1 LELADIRTAALVRM
15 TGCSP
20 STSEM
25 VGGNKKHRR
34 NDDHREERA
43 DDAACQ

>member
-1 LELADIRTAALVRM
+1 LELAAVRTVALVPM
-15 TGCSP
+15 TSCSP

-25 VGGNKKHRR
+25 VGGNKKRRR